1 MVFVPYSWIS
11 NQGPCLYMILLLQVI
26 HLWLVSQLAVS
37 IPSRP
42 IRPRLHFGYR
52 CVLGSTFG
60 HHAVLPLLAFVY
72 RWKNELLLNL
82 SGRSL
87 WTEPVHM

>member
-1 MVFVPYSWIS
+1 MTYKGQWFLLLICCIF

-26 HLWLVSQLAVS
+26 HLWLVSQLTAS
-37 IPSRP
+37 IPLRP

-60 HHAVLPLLAFVY
+60 HHAVLPLLALFVV
-72 RWKNELLLNL
+72 
-82 SGRSL
+82 GR
-87 WTEPVHM
+87 MGGY